1 MNTEA
6 VANALSGGKVD
17 TACVAP
23 CPADTDCAPP
33 ASSWNCA
40 TPQFTAT
47 SKTLGLFCMVMLC
60 ATPMSVAQEDWPH
73 CPICKPIE
81 RRMEVTRGFL
91 LQGAA

>member
-23 CPADTDCAPP
+23 CPADTDCAPEI
-33 ASSWNCA
+33 SYWNCR

-47 SKTLGLFCMVMLC
+47 SKTSSVFSTVM
-60 ATPMSVAQEDWPH
+60 QDRPH
-73 CPICKPIE
+73 CPICRPTA
-81 RRMEVTRGFL
+81 RRMEVTGFL
-91 LQGAA
+91 VQGAA